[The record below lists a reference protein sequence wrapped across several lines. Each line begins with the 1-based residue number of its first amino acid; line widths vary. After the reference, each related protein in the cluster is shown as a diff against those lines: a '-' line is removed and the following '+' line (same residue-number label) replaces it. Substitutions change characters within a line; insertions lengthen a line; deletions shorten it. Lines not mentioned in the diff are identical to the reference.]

1 MSRLPKVTI
10 LKQCVK
16 SDNKIQNKK
25 TKNIMRAV
33 FIDRE
38 EEILFEN
45 AIEEYMKTLNCI
57 DINQ

>member
-57 DINQ
+57 DIN

>member
-38 EEILFEN
+38 EEMLFEN

-57 DINQ
+57 DIN

>member
-10 LKQCVK
+10 LKKCVK

-57 DINQ
+57 DIN